1 MKKLIG
7 GQDSLFPWV
16 LHPVHL
22 YEYGLELGLSAE
34 ELLHGAGLSLQDI
47 DDVQAGV
54 LVMGERLV
62 AGAVPSEGSVSW
74 LAEFGW
80 PTVLGMGMFAVG
92 GAALGYV
99 GVKLIWRLRIWLK
112 RRVRR

>member
-47 DDVQAGV
+47 DDVDLHITWQQY
-54 LVMGERLV
+54 RLIADVV
-62 AGAVPSEGSVSW
+62 AGIASDWGFQFGLRLPVASHGLLGL
-74 LAEFGW
+74 LALNCVTWEQ
-80 PTVLGMGMFAVG
+80 VVD
-92 GAALGYV
+92 
-99 GVKLIWRLRIWLK
+99 IQEN
-112 RRVRR
+112 

>member
-34 ELLHGAGLSLQDI
+34 ELLHGAGLSLQDN
-47 DDVQAGV
+47 DDDD
-54 LVMGERLV
+54 LHN
-62 AGAVPSEGSVSW
+62 
-74 LAEFGW
+74 
-80 PTVLGMGMFAVG
+80 T
-92 GAALGYV
+92 
-99 GVKLIWRLRIWLK
+99 
-112 RRVRR
+112 

>member
-34 ELLHGAGLSLQDI
+34 ELLHGAGLSSQDI
-47 DDVQAGV
+47 DDVDLHITWQQY
-54 LVMGERLV
+54 RLIADVV
-62 AGAVPSEGSVSW
+62 AGIASDWGRIGNPMGFRGVW
-74 LAEFGW
+74 LT
-80 PTVLGMGMFAVG
+80 P
-92 GAALGYV
+92 GAAV
-99 GVKLIWRLRIWLK
+99 NRRLRSGMC
-112 RRVRR
+112 RD